1 VLCLHG
7 RFDHLVNRRQVDEI
21 VAAQPRCQVHWLDSA
36 HMLLAT
42 HPEAAVK
49 AINQFCE
56 HMDK

>member
-7 RFDHLVNRRQVDEI
+7 RFDYLVNRRQANEI
-21 VAAQPRCQVHWLDSA
+21 ITAQPRCQVDWFDSS